1 LSKIFFP
8 YMKSNNFLFKLQRIC
23 IGLENSAP
31 WIILAGSGG
40 IADILAAFMDEPQ
53 LVKPEAVEK
62 QFKEKFP
69 AESFLWKDILQWT
82 ATVRSYVW

>member
-1 LSKIFFP
+1 
-8 YMKSNNFLFKLQRIC
+8 MKSNNFLFKLQRIC

-31 WIILAGSGG
+31 WLILAGSGG

-82 ATVRSYVW
+82 ATVRSYV

>member
-1 LSKIFFP
+1 
-8 YMKSNNFLFKLQRIC
+8 MKSNNFLSKLQRIC

-31 WIILAGSGG
+31 WLILAGSGG

-82 ATVRSYVW
+82 ATVRSYV